1 MLKKI
6 KSIIEYTASHWLV
19 ALLVFLLFAIIL
31 SSILAIGQNIWFDE
45 GYSIYVAQKPVSEI
59 ISLVGVDA
67 HPPLYYLILKLW
79 GTLFGWSE
87 FALRFLSII
96 FATSAITLT
105 FFIVKKISNV
115 KIALGVLPFLVLAP
129 FALRYSYEIRPY
141 AMTSMLV
148 TGGTLL
154 MLHASESKKRILW
167 VYYSAV
173 VALGM
178 FTLYMSALI
187 WLGNAAWLAYSSWRN
202 KKATP
207 IKVWFSSYILAIIFF
222 SPWLP
227 TFIEQTLNSA
237 LPGIGQPINMSTTAE
252 TISHVLFYQS
262 AWQTNELLTM
272 ITIILAI
279 SLIVLLAK
287 LWQKG
292 NAKARNNL
300 LFIGSLTIVP
310 FFVLF
315 IANTLSSNPFY
326 ISRYLAHFVIFYY
339 MAIGFIVA
347 SSYKYTPKL
356 SLLSGAAALLILTSG
371 IINLANTGN
380 FNFERNQKPAIKTAL
395 ANFICNDETTFV
407 AQDEYTYLDSWFY
420 LQNCNL
426 KFLKEGE
433 VSSRGGYAPLQ
444 NSSAQIQNINEVTTP
459 NLIFIS
465 WKDIDNSAIFK
476 NSHFML
482 AQSDLYQQHLIQS
495 YLFVAPSN

>member
-202 KKATP
+202 K
-207 IKVWFSSYILAIIFF
+207 
-222 SPWLP
+222 
-227 TFIEQTLNSA
+227 
-237 LPGIGQPINMSTTAE
+237 G
-252 TISHVLFYQS
+252 
-262 AWQTNELLTM
+262 
-272 ITIILAI
+272 
-279 SLIVLLAK
+279 
-287 LWQKG
+287 
-292 NAKARNNL
+292 
-300 LFIGSLTIVP
+300 
-310 FFVLF
+310 
-315 IANTLSSNPFY
+315 
-326 ISRYLAHFVIFYY
+326 
-339 MAIGFIVA
+339 
-347 SSYKYTPKL
+347 
-356 SLLSGAAALLILTSG
+356 
-371 IINLANTGN
+371 
-380 FNFERNQKPAIKTAL
+380 
-395 ANFICNDETTFV
+395 D
-407 AQDEYTYLDSWFY
+407 TY
-420 LQNCNL
+420 
-426 KFLKEGE
+426 
-433 VSSRGGYAPLQ
+433 
-444 NSSAQIQNINEVTTP
+444 
-459 NLIFIS
+459 
-465 WKDIDNSAIFK
+465 
-476 NSHFML
+476 
-482 AQSDLYQQHLIQS
+482 
-495 YLFVAPSN
+495 